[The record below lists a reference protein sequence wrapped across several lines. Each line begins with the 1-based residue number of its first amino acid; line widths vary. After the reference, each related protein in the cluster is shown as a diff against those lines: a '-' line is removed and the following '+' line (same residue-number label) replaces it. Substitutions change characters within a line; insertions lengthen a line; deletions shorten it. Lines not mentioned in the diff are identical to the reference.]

1 MMIHGTNTYNKAA
14 GANSNNHNNPGGDH
28 PLDSLFDDLI
38 VTDNNNN
45 NDYLSLGSVIVN
57 PNQSHQSLS
66 EAANNS
72 NNTNHE
78 KTKAQL
84 KNKSK
89 FDIYL
94 PNI

>member
-1 MMIHGTNTYNKAA
+1 MIHGTNTYNKAGA
-14 GANSNNHNNPGGDH
+14 ANSNNHNPGGDH

-38 VTDNNNN
+38 VTDNNN
-45 NDYLSLGSVIVN
+45 DYLSLGSVVVN

-66 EAANNS
+66 DAANS